1 MKRAGRV
8 AITMAVLTCGLR
20 AQSRLAA
27 VIDAVD
33 AEVKQEAATEY
44 MRELYARDRWFTF
57 SKFEEG
63 VRYLAKVMNGA
74 GLSKV
79 EVVGAPADGVTQ
91 VGYWTMPLAWD
102 VKEARLEVVEPS
114 PPGEFQVLGDF
125 QKAPASLCMWSGPTP
140 PGGVTAE
147 VVDIGEGRQ
156 VDVEKLDLT
165 GRIAL
170 TSRRP
175 TDIKWLLAKKGAL
188 GVINT
193 FTENPDL
200 KDAYDWVNSW
210 GDKGWGLVKGDS
222 KLFCFSITRGNR
234 HGCAGKWR
242 TARRFV

>member
-1 MKRAGRV
+1 
-8 AITMAVLTCGLR
+8 MAVLTCGLR
-20 AQSRLAA
+20 AQSRLVA

-33 AEVKQEAATEY
+33 GEVNRTPAIEY
-44 MRELYARDRWFTF
+44 MREVYARDRWFTF

-63 VRYLAKVMNGA
+63 IRYLAKVMNGA

-102 VKEARLEVVEPS
+102 VKKATLEVVEPS

-125 QKAPASLCMWSGPTP
+125 QKAVRPPLCMWSGPTP

-147 VVDIGEGRQ
+147 VVDIGEGRE

-170 TSRRP
+170 TNHEP

-193 FTENPDL
+193 LPL
-200 KDAYDWVNSW
+200 KTRT
-210 GDKGWGLVKGDS
+210 S
-222 KLFCFSITRGNR
+222 KMPMTG
-234 HGCAGKWR
+234 
-242 TARRFV
+242 